1 MSVTIKSATLKG
13 GMFLSYKYVANINNA
28 INTTGTAS
36 DAVVHEDL
44 KQAFRN
50 LIPFFAHI
58 SEEIIDEDL
67 VRSAIEDPEEHL
79 VRSEDEDD
87 TKPFLKYR
95 VDSFSMGAKKDGEC
109 VVISGTKY
117 LNSGDAIGWE
127 TPLIKFDGDYKF
139 SNQLYDAITLLRSEV
154 FEYSQGKQAAVSDGI
169 AGLWDED
176 GQEEEDD
183 I

>member
-13 GMFLSYKYVANINNA
+13 GMFLSYKYVANVNNA

-44 KQAFRN
+44 KHAFRN

-58 SEEIIDEDL
+58 SEEIIDDNL
-67 VRSAIEDPEEHL
+67 VESAIEDPEEHL
-79 VRSEDEDD
+79 VKSEDEDEAR
-87 TKPFLKYR
+87 PFLKYR

-109 VVISGTKY
+109 VTLTGTKY

-127 TPLIKFDGDYKF
+127 TPLIKFDGDYRF
-139 SNQLYDAITLLRSEV
+139 SSQLYDAITLLRSEV

-169 AGLWDED
+169 AGLWD
-176 GQEEEDD
+176 GEEEDQEDD